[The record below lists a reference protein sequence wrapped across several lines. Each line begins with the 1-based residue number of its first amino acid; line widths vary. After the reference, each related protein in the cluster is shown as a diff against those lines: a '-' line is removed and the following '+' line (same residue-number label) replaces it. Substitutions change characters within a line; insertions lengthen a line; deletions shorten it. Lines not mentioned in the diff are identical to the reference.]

1 MNKLFLLSLVLSIL
15 SKFVNFEPDQS
26 FLGLA
31 EIQEL
36 LDMLDSNVFGEI
48 PEESLI
54 LVTIAEDEEDEIKT
68 GDELGIRAGGEP
80 PLKTG
85 EAPRNTIV
93 ASTKMRFKIPDMNA

>member
-1 MNKLFLLSLVLSIL
+1 MNTWLLILVLVCAL
-15 SKFVNFEPDQS
+15 SSSNSEEHSQS
-26 FLGLA
+26 FLGLE

-36 LDMLDSNVFGEI
+36 LKNFEANELETVMISMDNDSDDRQ
-48 PEESLI
+48 S
-54 LVTIAEDEEDEIKT
+54 